1 MTRLTL
7 KFMLTAAVSLS
18 ALTSAYAAEPE
29 SCGTVRFADVGWT
42 DITATTAT
50 VSSILKGLGYQTRY
64 QGSRPFR
71 SPTNR

>member
-7 KFMLTAAVSLS
+7 KFMLTAAVSLA
-18 ALTSAYAAEPE
+18 ALTSAHAAEPE

-50 VSSILKGLGYQTRY
+50 VSSILKGLGYQTDIKVL
-64 QGSRPFR
+64 SVP
-71 SPTNR
+71 SPTSR